1 MRVGDIAASSSAQNA
16 TSIGVTTVDGN
27 GVLGR
32 DTTIMPAITSL
43 QAGFGTNASA
53 ISRLESDT
61 VTLFELTDSLHG
73 EVRDAYDGVA
83 MALTLDSP
91 SIPSGARFAIAG

>member
-1 MRVGDIAASSSAQNA
+1 MRSLRNRRITGNNSDA
-16 TSIGVTTVDGN
+16 TQPYQAV
-27 GVLGR
+27 
-32 DTTIMPAITSL
+32 PAITSL

-53 ISRLESDT
+53 ILRLESDT
-61 VTLFELTDSLHG
+61 VTRFELTDSLHG

-91 SIPSGARFAIAG
+91 SIPSGARFAILG